1 MLEGI
6 SKKFPTTLTFVSPI
20 TGRSQQLLVSQCAA
34 FYKVN
39 IMTTAITGGW
49 SSFDY
54 EVTSAAKAVF
64 KEALEGFVGVKYQPS
79 AFATQ
84 IVAGTNYCFLCTGE
98 VVIPESP
105 HFPALLYIF
114 KPLNG
119 KAHISE
125 IKRIHP

>member
-1 MLEGI
+1 
-6 SKKFPTTLTFVSPI
+6 
-20 TGRSQQLLVSQCAA
+20 
-34 FYKVN
+34 
-39 IMTTAITGGW
+39 MTTETVGGW

-54 EVTSAAKAVF
+54 EVTGVARAIL
-64 KEALEGFVGVKYQPS
+64 KEALEGFVGVNYVPS

-98 VVIPESP
+98 VVIPNAP
-105 HFPALLYIF
+105 RFPALVHIF

-125 IKRIHP
+125 ITRIKP

>member
-1 MLEGI
+1 
-6 SKKFPTTLTFVSPI
+6 
-20 TGRSQQLLVSQCAA
+20 
-34 FYKVN
+34 
-39 IMTTAITGGW
+39 MTIEILGGW

-54 EVTSAAKAVF
+54 EITGVARAVL
-64 KEALEGFVGVKYQPS
+64 KEALDGFVGVNYVPS

-98 VVIPESP
+98 VVVPNAP
-105 HFPALLYIF
+105 RFPALVHVF

-125 IKRIHP
+125 IIRIKP